1 MQRILTV
8 VALVVRHRRF
18 RLLLAVLLSP
28 AVAEPVLAQP
38 ITVPNYSFELQ
49 TAPNTSPYVN
59 TFVDAW
65 EKNPEPAYYD
75 AVIGTPFGI
84 PWAGTAGVFFDINP
98 YLNREGAQVGYLLAF
113 PEVALFQDYNSTP
126 THDFNATFEIGQ
138 AYNLTIGMFGKPTLA
153 PGNTLELSLYYRD
166 DANNKVTVGAT
177 TVSYSAATF
186 STEGPLNL
194 IDFEVNVPHVGANDP
209 WAGRNIGIQLLST
222 VALESASGGNWD
234 FDNVRLTAVPEPAML
249 SLLALGA
256 GGLVLA
262 RRRMRQ
268 RN

>member
-1 MQRILTV
+1 MRTTSII
-8 VALVVRHRRF
+8 AASGVRKRHTCRF
-18 RLLLAVLLSP
+18 LAVLLSS
-28 AVAEPVLAQP
+28 AVAGVVLAQP
-38 ITVPNYSFELQ
+38 ITIPNYSFESQ
-49 TAPNTSPYVN
+49 TAPNSAPYVSI
-59 TFVDAW
+59 FVDAW
-65 EKNPEPAYYD
+65 EKNAEPAYYD
-75 AVIGTPFGI
+75 AAIGTPFGI

-126 THDFNATFEIGQ
+126 THDFNATFEIGK
-138 AYNLTIGMFGKPTLA
+138 AYNLTVGLFGKPTLA

-177 TVSYSAATF
+177 TVTYSATTF

-194 IDFEVNVPHVGANDP
+194 IDFEVNVPHVDANDP

-234 FDNVRLTAVPEPAML
+234 FDNVRLTAVPEPATW

-256 GGLVLA
+256 AGLMFA
-262 RRRMRQ
+262 RRLRH